1 MLRLLEI
8 VHRQI
13 GAIGAYE
20 NPYERQEICLRRT
33 CSTMEEK
40 IQLFFFLDFNSIIL
54 LFAVLWQV
62 IPGSNRFEATRNH
75 THKRT
80 ELHL

>member
-40 IQLFFFLDFNSIIL
+40 IQLFFFS
-54 LFAVLWQV
+54 
-62 IPGSNRFEATRNH
+62 RF
-75 THKRT
+75 
-80 ELHL
+80 